1 MIARILIRQL
11 YDTYNYDIQ
20 FPENQRVTI
29 ITGPNGYGKTTFLK
43 IINNL
48 LTCNFWFF
56 YLLKFKEIQIFFRNG
71 MNISIQ
77 KKRIEAEDN
86 NREDR
91 TPASLK
97 EKVFFR
103 LNANESDEAYIEEFS
118 LSYSDIL
125 RLRRQLLPTLSY
137 RQTEEY
143 DIEELL
149 NKEYNIDSD
158 ISILEKSKN
167 IRMFLQER
175 KCSFIKEQR
184 IIASASTGRLAGVI
198 YR

>member
-1 MIARILIRQL
+1 MLFRS
-11 YDTYNYDIQ
+11 TYNYDIQ

-125 RLRRQLLPTLSY
+125 RLRRQLLHFFASY
-137 RQTEEY
+137 ECTCHEE
-143 DIEELL
+143 
-149 NKEYNIDSD
+149 
-158 ISILEKSKN
+158 
-167 IRMFLQER
+167 QER
-175 KCSFIKEQR
+175 QKQI
-184 IIASASTGRLAGVI
+184 GRAHV
-198 YR
+198 

>member
-175 KCSFIKEQR
+175 KCSFIKSNGLSLLHNIPVMMDEED
-184 IIASASTGRLAGVI
+184 
-198 YR
+198 Y